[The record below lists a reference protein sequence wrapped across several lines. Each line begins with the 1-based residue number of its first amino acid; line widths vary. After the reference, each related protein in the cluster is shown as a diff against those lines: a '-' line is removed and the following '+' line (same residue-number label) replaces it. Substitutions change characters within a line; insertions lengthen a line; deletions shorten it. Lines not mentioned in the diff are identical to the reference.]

1 MACIYIMPFIPKHF
15 SNCSTANLIR
25 SSICRVY
32 LHYSA
37 LLASITFSTWSMK
50 TSKKGVTVYLCSGF
64 LSGDLLSSFLSSF
77 MHSKLQVHTLVQFLM
92 WSAKSTIK
100 NGDHTIWHETS
111 KNQFDFS
118 LSMKSLAKSPMISL
132 MLTTAGTLGY

>member
-15 SNCSTANLIR
+15 SNCSIANLIR

-37 LLASITFSTWSMK
+37 LLASITFSTWSM
-50 TSKKGVTVYLCSGF
+50 TTLKKGVTVYLGSGF
-64 LSGDLLSSFLSSF
+64 LSGDLLLPCLLICTVSCKCTPLFNF
-77 MHSKLQVHTLVQFLM
+77 TVVCKIHKKTKH
-92 WSAKSTIK
+92 
-100 NGDHTIWHETS
+100 HTIWHETS
-111 KNQFDFS
+111 ENQFDFS

-132 MLTTAGTLGY
+132 MLITVWALGY